1 MEIGKE
7 PRVSKKSPR
16 PTREVDAHRR
26 PGRALEDEIRAI
38 DAHDLGCGVA
48 VLAHMT
54 HDRELIRGDVT
65 PAVTTE
71 DGTRIERVHVRV
83 TTACEW
89 F

>member
-1 MEIGKE
+1 
-7 PRVSKKSPR
+7 
-16 PTREVDAHRR
+16 
-26 PGRALEDEIRAI
+26 
-38 DAHDLGCGVA
+38 
-48 VLAHMT
+48 MT